1 MAEQHLAAN
10 EPDLLAALDRS
21 LGEEI
26 DTLRALVENEDADC
40 ITRDLRAERL
50 AAFEYVLRVVRRME
64 TWEW

>member
-1 MAEQHLAAN
+1 MAADAN